1 MEVETVGLLNT
12 GLPLAIMAML
22 AVLIPLR
29 IVPRETRSQ
38 GQVFGAIA
46 TSAVL
51 LALAGFALWVLV
63 FTVRGAPIFGAFMHA
78 PGVIG
83 AILLRRSLM
92 LAIIWVPVLALV
104 WLSLAQRVEK
114 RKGEDLTR

>member
-1 MEVETVGLLNT
+1 M
-12 GLPLAIMAML
+12 
-22 AVLIPLR
+22 
-29 IVPRETRSQ
+29 
-38 GQVFGAIA
+38 FGAIA

-51 LALAGFALWVLV
+51 LALAGFGLWVLI
-63 FTVRGAPIFGAFMHA
+63 FTVHGVPVFGAFMHA

-114 RKGEDLTR
+114 RKGEDLMR